1 MMKNDLRLS
10 IALLFISFPFWSLA
24 QSPASGQVVGKVID
38 PTTQQPLDFA
48 TATLF
53 ALPDSNLID
62 GAITD
67 ESGVF
72 ELEVRPGNYYL
83 TVEFVSYQRQHFGPF
98 EISRQKPRQDLGTIR
113 LQPDVATLVE
123 VEVRAEKS
131 QVQLALDKRVFN
143 VGKDLANVGGSAA
156 DVLDNVPSV
165 TVDLDGNVSLR
176 GSGGVRIL
184 IDGKPSGLA
193 GIGNS
198 DGLRQIPANL
208 IDRIEVITNP
218 SARYEAEGMTGVI
231 NIILKKDQRRGIN
244 GAFDLTTGH
253 PHNHGLSANLNYRR
267 SWLNLFGNYGFNYR
281 RNPGGGSLYQEFY
294 DRKAGEPDTTYLFQQ
309 RQERERGG
317 WGNNLRLG
325 ADFFLNAK
333 TTLTASVNYRLY
345 DRENFSEIEYR
356 DFLFSLD
363 NPLDITRRRDDERER
378 GNNLEYNFSY
388 RRQFDDKGHELN
400 ADVRYQDNSETERSA
415 ISEQYFTPQ
424 FFPIDIPDLQ
434 QRTFNQEGEK
444 MLIVQVDYVRP
455 LAKDGKFELGYRSS
469 WRSIANDF
477 SVEEFGIGQWDFLPN
492 FTNEFLYQED
502 VHAVYAIYGQK
513 LGRLSFQA
521 GLRAEY
527 SDVRTE
533 LLKTGEVN
541 PRDYLNLFPSGHLN
555 YELPNQN
562 AVQFSY
568 SRRINRPSFWSL
580 NPFFSFNDARNFF
593 AGNPN
598 LDPEFT
604 HSLEFGHIKYWD
616 KASLTSSVYYRYTE
630 GVTERIRTVDAN
642 GNFFTRPVNLSTQES
657 WGLEGTF
664 SYALL
669 NWWSIDGNANFFRSV
684 TQGAFEGQVFD
695 AEAISMFGRLNSKM
709 TLWKTIETQ
718 ARFNYRAPRNT
729 PQGKTR
735 SISHLDLAFSKDIL
749 ENKGT
754 MTLSIND
761 VFNSR
766 RWRYLSEGPGFF
778 TEGDFQWRR
787 GQIVMLTLNYRLNQQ
802 KKQRGRNGEGGGD
815 GGDMGF

>member
-1 MMKNDLRLS
+1 MKSNLVLLFAFLS
-10 IALLFISFPFWSLA
+10 IQISPLFA
-24 QSPASGQVVGKVID
+24 QSSPGGLITGKVAD
-38 PTTQQPLDFA
+38 SSTKQPLDFA

-53 ALPDSNLID
+53 SAKDSTLIN

-67 ESGVF
+67 ESGAF
-72 ELEVRPGNYYL
+72 ELDARPGTYYI
-83 TVEFVSYQRQHFGPF
+83 VIEFVSYEPYFTKPF
-98 EISRQKPRQDLGTIR
+98 ELTRERAQLDLGLIQ
-113 LQPDVATLVE
+113 LQADVATLLE

-143 VGKDLANVGGSAA
+143 VGKDLANTGGSAA

-184 IDGKPSGLA
+184 IDGKPSGLV

-218 SARYEAEGMTGVI
+218 SARYEAEGMSGII
-231 NIILKKDQRRGIN
+231 NIILKKDERRGLN
-244 GAFDLTTGH
+244 GAFDLTTGF
-253 PHNHGLSANLNYRR
+253 PHNHGLSANLNLRR
-267 SWLNLFGNYGFNYR
+267 EWLNLFANYGFNYR
-281 RNPGGGSLYQEFY
+281 LNPGGGSLYQEFY
-294 DRKAGEPDTTYLFQQ
+294 DRKDGQPDTTYLFKQ
-309 RQERERGG
+309 RQVRERGG
-317 WGNNLRLG
+317 WGNSLRLG
-325 ADFFLNAK
+325 SDFYINPKNIL
-333 TTLTASVNYRLY
+333 TTAFSYRLS

-363 NPLDITRRRDDERER
+363 NPTGITRRRDDELEE
-378 GNNLEYNFSY
+378 GYNLEYNLSY
-388 RRQFDDKGHELN
+388 RRQFKGDGHELI
-400 ADVRYQDNSETERSA
+400 ADIRYQDNIETEKST
-415 ISEQYFTPQ
+415 ISEAYFTPQ
-424 FFPIDIPDLQ
+424 FSPTDIPDLQ
-434 QRTFNQEGEK
+434 QRTFNREGEN

-455 LAKDGKFELGYRSS
+455 LRQQGKFELGYRSS
-469 WRSIANDF
+469 FRSINNNF
-477 SVEEFGIGQWDFLPN
+477 SVEEFAAGQWDFLAN
-492 FTNEFLYQED
+492 FTNEFVYQED
-502 VHAVYAIYGQK
+502 IHAAYAIFGEKYG
-513 LGRLSFQA
+513 RISFQL
-521 GLRAEY
+521 GLRAEL
-527 SDVRTE
+527 SEVRTE

-555 YELPNQN
+555 YELPDQN
-562 AVQFSY
+562 AIQLSY

-580 NPFFSFNDARNFF
+580 NPFFSFSDARNFF

-604 HSLEFGHIKYWD
+604 HALEFGHIKYWD
-616 KASLTSSVYYRYTE
+616 KASLASSAYYRHTE
-630 GVTERIRTVDAN
+630 GVTERIRTVDDQ

-657 WGLEGTF
+657 WGIESTF
-664 SYALL
+664 SYSPLD
-669 NWWSIDGNANFFRSV
+669 WWSLDGNANFFRAV
-684 TQGAFEGQVFD
+684 TRGAFEGQTFD

-709 TLWKTIETQ
+709 TLWKKVESQ

-729 PQGKTR
+729 PQGKSR
-735 SISHLDLAFSKDIL
+735 SMSHLDLAFSKDIL

-754 MTLSIND
+754 LTLSVSD

-787 GQIVMLTLNYRLNQQ
+787 GQQVLLTFNYRLNQQ
-802 KKQRGRNGEGGGD
+802 KKQRNRQEGGGGD
-815 GGDMGF
+815 DMGF